1 MISRKSIISC
11 LKDLEKD
18 PKIYACWLEGADV
31 HGRVDKYSDIDIWVS
46 WFRSGSHPIVTPMFL

>member
-18 PKIYACWLEGADV
+18 PKIYACWLEGAEEP
-31 HGRVDKYSDIDIWVS
+31 VS
-46 WFRSGSHPIVTPMFL
+46 LGLARNGLNIQI